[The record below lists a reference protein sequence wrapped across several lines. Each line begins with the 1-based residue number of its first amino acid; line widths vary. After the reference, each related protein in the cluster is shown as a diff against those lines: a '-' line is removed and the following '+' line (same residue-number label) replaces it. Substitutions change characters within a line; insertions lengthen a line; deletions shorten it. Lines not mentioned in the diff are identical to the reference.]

1 MGQYL
6 YTPAGGDDRCGS
18 GMKGR
23 TPHIE
28 HQANHFSDVRNEM
41 IAIRGDM
48 HGMERRLAD
57 KMDENQKWIIV
68 LLILSIL
75 IPLLIALVTK

>member
-1 MGQYL
+1 
-6 YTPAGGDDRCGS
+6 
-18 GMKGR
+18 MKGR

-41 IAIRGDM
+41 IAIRSDM

>member
-1 MGQYL
+1 
-6 YTPAGGDDRCGS
+6 
-18 GMKGR
+18 MKGR

-28 HQANHFSDVRNEM
+28 HQANHFSDVRNEL
-41 IAIRGDM
+41 IGIRGDM
-48 HGMERRLAD
+48 HRMERRLAD

>member
-1 MGQYL
+1 
-6 YTPAGGDDRCGS
+6 
-18 GMKGR
+18 MKGR

-48 HGMERRLAD
+48 HGMERRLTD

>member
-1 MGQYL
+1 
-6 YTPAGGDDRCGS
+6 
-18 GMKGR
+18 MKGR

-41 IAIRGDM
+41 IAIRSDM

-57 KMDENQKWIIV
+57 KMDENQKLIIV

>member
-1 MGQYL
+1 
-6 YTPAGGDDRCGS
+6 
-18 GMKGR
+18 
-23 TPHIE
+23 
-28 HQANHFSDVRNEM
+28 M

-48 HGMERRLAD
+48 HGLERRIID
-57 KMDENQKWIIV
+57 KIDENRYKASENQKWIIV

>member
-1 MGQYL
+1 
-6 YTPAGGDDRCGS
+6 
-18 GMKGR
+18 MKGR

-48 HGMERRLAD
+48 HGLERRLAD
-57 KMDENQKWIIV
+57 KMDENQKW
-68 LLILSIL
+68 LIALMISAIL
-75 IPLLIALVTK
+75 VPLFIALVTK